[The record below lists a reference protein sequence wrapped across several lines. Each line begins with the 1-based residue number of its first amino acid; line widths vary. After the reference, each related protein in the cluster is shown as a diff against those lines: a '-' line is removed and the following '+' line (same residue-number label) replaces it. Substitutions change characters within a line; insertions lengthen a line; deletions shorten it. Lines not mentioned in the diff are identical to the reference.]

1 MVEPES
7 PKSELESSKPASD
20 LAAQQDEVDPV
31 KIIPLEAAK
40 AHLRHWWREPLAGF
54 IAVGAGLYDVWFKG
68 KDEGLTMSLDEIL
81 ILGGVV
87 LIAGSRRLF
96 SPAPMGK
103 PEPEPP
109 EKR

>member
-1 MVEPES
+1 VSEPVPE
-7 PKSELESSKPASD
+7 KPLGD
-20 LAAQQDEVDPV
+20 KIDEADPE
-31 KIIPLEAAK
+31 KFIPLEAAK

-68 KDEGLTMSLDEIL
+68 KEEGLTMSLDEIL

-103 PEPEPP
+103 LESKPP
-109 EKR
+109 EK